1 MKNSKL
7 ASICLFFTATLC
19 QPSGAINTPNVT
31 NNEFNPAISL
41 ILDGRY
47 TDLDME
53 ELSFP
58 GFQLGG
64 EAELPEKGFSTGHNE
79 LTFSANID
87 DRFYG
92 SATIPIVYQ
101 EGETTIELEDAYIE
115 TLGLGQGVTV
125 KLGKFYSALGY
136 LNSIHDH
143 AHDFADRPLVYDVL
157 IGGHLSD
164 TGVQLRW
171 VAPTAV
177 YLGLGVELTRG
188 SEYPGGRNEDNHA
201 GEGIFVKV
209 GGDLTPAASW
219 QVGLSHYTTEFD
231 VRQAGAHH
239 HGGEE
244 SLTDNELRDG
254 EVDLSGLDLV
264 FKWSP
269 SGHARERYLKLQAE
283 AFKRDESGQAVFFE
297 ELNSAEARYSGEQSG
312 YYLQAIYQFAPRWR
326 VGLRHD
332 VLQADNSISRFVD
345 NGIDEQEFLQE
356 SSIGEGDDDPSG
368 WSGMLDFSPS
378 EYSRIRLQV
387 GRLEVDDESYDSLTL
402 QYLMSL
408 GAHGAHTY

>member
-136 LNSIHDH
+136 L
-143 AHDFADRPLVYDVL
+143 
-157 IGGHLSD
+157 
-164 TGVQLRW
+164 Q
-171 VAPTAV
+171 
-177 YLGLGVELTRG
+177 
-188 SEYPGGRNEDNHA
+188 
-201 GEGIFVKV
+201 
-209 GGDLTPAASW
+209 
-219 QVGLSHYTTEFD
+219 
-231 VRQAGAHH
+231 
-239 HGGEE
+239 
-244 SLTDNELRDG
+244 
-254 EVDLSGLDLV
+254 
-264 FKWSP
+264 
-269 SGHARERYLKLQAE
+269 
-283 AFKRDESGQAVFFE
+283 
-297 ELNSAEARYSGEQSG
+297 
-312 YYLQAIYQFAPRWR
+312 
-326 VGLRHD
+326 
-332 VLQADNSISRFVD
+332 
-345 NGIDEQEFLQE
+345 
-356 SSIGEGDDDPSG
+356 
-368 WSGMLDFSPS
+368 
-378 EYSRIRLQV
+378 
-387 GRLEVDDESYDSLTL
+387 
-402 QYLMSL
+402 
-408 GAHGAHTY
+408 